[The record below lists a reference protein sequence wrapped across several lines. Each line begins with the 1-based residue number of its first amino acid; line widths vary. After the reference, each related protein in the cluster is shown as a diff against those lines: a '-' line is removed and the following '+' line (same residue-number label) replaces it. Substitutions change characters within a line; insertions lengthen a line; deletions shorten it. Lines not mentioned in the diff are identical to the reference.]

1 MSSQGGTTSTSE
13 VGKGK
18 KSVKPREGVRR
29 MNEEKLIKLLTTQEF
44 RERFYV
50 LGGIVILLMDGGP
63 VSTEEE
69 SFNAI
74 IFSKEEFNVGL
85 RFPLPSFFKQF
96 LHFTK
101 IPPTFLHLNV
111 VRILMGCSILNML
124 YHLDLSLLEVLFV
137 YIVKMSQKEVF
148 SLSSHIPSL

>member
-1 MSSQGGTTSTSE
+1 
-13 VGKGK
+13 
-18 KSVKPREGVRR
+18 

-74 IFSKEEFNVGL
+74 IFSKE
-85 RFPLPSFFKQF
+85 
-96 LHFTK
+96 
-101 IPPTFLHLNV
+101 
-111 VRILMGCSILNML
+111 
-124 YHLDLSLLEVLFV
+124 
-137 YIVKMSQKEVF
+137 
-148 SLSSHIPSL
+148 

>member
-29 MNEEKLIKLLTTQEF
+29 MNEEKLIKLFTTQEF
-44 RERFYV
+44 RERFCV

-74 IFSKEEFNVGL
+74 IFSKE
-85 RFPLPSFFKQF
+85 
-96 LHFTK
+96 
-101 IPPTFLHLNV
+101 
-111 VRILMGCSILNML
+111 
-124 YHLDLSLLEVLFV
+124 
-137 YIVKMSQKEVF
+137 
-148 SLSSHIPSL
+148 